1 MAVAAGARRLRAVVE
16 DLAAQLWQQFPPRV
30 RGLRRVGRE
39 AEFPVVWPDGR
50 AGEVARL
57 WGGLCADPAA
67 RVRYDDPDRR
77 TVIERVDVGDVGYEV
92 EVGRATV
99 EVVLPPADDLHGLA
113 RASAG
118 AVGRLARVAAAQGL
132 RVLGYGIQPRARA
145 RPGLITPKRR
155 YAAFYRSVGRPW
167 LPFTTTA
174 SDQVHVDVAR
184 DECVGVTNV
193 MNLLSG
199 AIIALTAN
207 SSVYAGQVGRFCSG
221 REGLLRALGD
231 RHGMPPRPFADLED
245 YVWFICQQPCAVLRR
260 GHGYAPYG
268 RPLAAY
274 VEARGPDLPAFL
286 WHEHYLWYS
295 ARPRAQHATVEVR
308 PACQQPPDDPLAAA
322 ALALALVEGW
332 REAQALVSE
341 SLGTEALGPA
351 AWQAMAAYR
360 QAAIRDGIRAAEP
373 APRFLA
379 RLLDVAEAAL
389 RRRGRG
395 EERFLSGLRRRL
407 ERRRLPA
414 DDAAAAFRRGGVRA
428 LVVARAL

>member
-1 MAVAAGARRLRAVVE
+1 MAAGTRRLQAVVE
-16 DLAAQLWQQFPPRV
+16 ALAARLWQRFPPQV

-57 WGGLCADPAA
+57 WDGLRADAGA

-77 TVIERVDVGDVGYEV
+77 TIIERVDIGDVGYEV

-113 RASAG
+113 AASAV
-118 AVGRLARVAAAQGL
+118 AVGRLARVAAAERL
-132 RVLGYGIQPRARA
+132 RILGYGIQPRARA

-155 YAAFYRSVGRPW
+155 YAAFHRSVGRPW

-174 SDQVHVDVAR
+174 SDQVHVDVGR
-184 DECVGVTNV
+184 DELIEVTNV

-221 REGLLRALGD
+221 REGLLRVLGD

-245 YVWFICQQPCAVLRR
+245 YVWFVCQQPCAVLRR
-260 GHGYAPYG
+260 GHDYVAYG

-274 VEARGPDLPAFL
+274 VGARGPDLDAFL

-332 REAQALVSE
+332 REARALVADA
-341 SLGTEALGPA
+341 LGTDARGPD

-395 EERFLSGLRRRL
+395 EERLLAGLRRRG

-414 DDAAAAFRRGGVRA
+414 DDAAAAFRRGGAAALVATRA
-428 LVVARAL
+428 L